1 MMGSLSR
8 RERLLIVGAV
18 AVAVL
23 VGGWLLLL
31 DPAMERNRI
40 AQEVIPARQE
50 LLARRL
56 ELVSRKDTIAGELDA
71 VNGKINTLAGR
82 FLTAATPAVAASELQ
97 KIVKDTAGQVNT
109 EVRSERILPTV
120 ERGEILEVPI
130 EITVSGEIRQLVDLL
145 ARLETAPKLMTIQDL
160 KLRVVNV
167 SQPKEILATV
177 TLSGYI
183 LTGRS

>member
-1 MMGSLSR
+1 
-8 RERLLIVGAV
+8 
-18 AVAVL
+18 
-23 VGGWLLLL
+23 
-31 DPAMERNRI
+31 
-40 AQEVIPARQE
+40 
-50 LLARRL
+50 
-56 ELVSRKDTIAGELDA
+56 
-71 VNGKINTLAGR
+71 INTLAGR

-97 KIVKDTAGQVNT
+97 KIVKDTAAQVNT

-120 ERGEILEVPI
+120 DRGEILEVPI

-167 SQPKEILATV
+167 SQPKDILATV

>member
-1 MMGSLSR
+1 MIGSLSR
-8 RERLLIVGAV
+8 RERLLIGAAV
-18 AVAVL
+18 AVAIL
-23 VGGWLLLL
+23 VGVWLLLVE
-31 DPAMERNRI
+31 PITERNRV

-56 ELVSRKDTIAGELDA
+56 ELVSRKDAIAGERDA
-71 VNGKINTLAGR
+71 VDAKITTLAGR

-97 KIVKDTAGQVNT
+97 KLVKETAGQVST
-109 EVRSERILPTV
+109 EVRSERILPPLD
-120 ERGEILEVPI
+120 RGEILEVPI

-145 ARLETAPKLMTIQDL
+145 ARLETAPKLLTVQDF

-167 SQPKEILATV
+167 SQPKELLATI

-183 LTGRS
+183 LTGRG